1 MKRYAKKLAIVLSL
15 VMILTSFGF
24 TGAFAN
30 GDEEPVTDQ
39 IGTEADAA
47 TAPANNAPAADP
59 AETEIDNTVAPAGNE
74 PAAEPADPSIGDLM

>member
-30 GDEEPVTDQ
+30 GNEEPVTDQ
-39 IGTEADAA
+39 IGTEAESA
-47 TAPANNAPAADP
+47 TAPADNAPAADP
-59 AETEIDNTVAPAGNE
+59 AESEAESATAPADNA
-74 PAAEPADPSIGDLM
+74 PAADPIETKAGG